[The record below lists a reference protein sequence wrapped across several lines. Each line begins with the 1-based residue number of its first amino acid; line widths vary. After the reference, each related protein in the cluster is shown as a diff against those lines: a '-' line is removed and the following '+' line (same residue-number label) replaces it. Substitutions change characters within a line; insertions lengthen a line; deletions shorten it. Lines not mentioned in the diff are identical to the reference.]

1 MVLKNATLN
10 EVLDKVLKDHG
21 YSYEVLDGVIVVR
34 RMEEQKQEKKTL
46 VGIVTDQKKVPM
58 PGVTVKIFGTNIG
71 TATNAKGQ
79 FSLTLPMAQG
89 ALEFSFVGYKSQ
101 KVNFTGRTKDTLRIV
116 MVEDIQALDE
126 AVVVAYGTTN
136 KREMTGAVSVVK
148 AEELQGIPASDI
160 ASLLQGRV
168 AGLDITNMSGAPG
181 GGGTAITIRGYNS
194 LDVEQGRRFSNPL
207 WVVDGVPLNSFA
219 SPITGTNLLADINP
233 DMIESVQILK
243 DASSAAIYGARG
255 AFGVIL
261 VTTKNATAGKTKINY
276 NGSFSMHQR
285 TVKTEDGIVSNGLQ
299 WTDGWYT
306 AYLEGQEAPPG
317 GINNVFKYSTDWYNE
332 LVRRDADPSLDKVRV
347 NDKGEYEYFGNTNWL
362 DIIYKD
368 QNYSTEHNVSISGG
382 NERARYYVSGRYYNQ
397 DGIYNAGDEK
407 YTQYNIRSKG
417 EIQINKSLL
426 LENNTDV
433 MIFRSHQPM
442 VMYDRQNITR
452 QAQHQGY
459 PVTME
464 KNPDGTWT
472 EAAVYIGWAGFV
484 EGTSWQKDNKLDVR
498 NTTTLT
504 YTPIKQQL
512 IFKGDFTYYSSK
524 STRLRAENQ
533 YNYYTGPEIMG
544 TRNTFSSLENMDYNR
559 EYLSSN
565 ITGNYIPKFSN
576 SDHYLNV
583 LLGWNLEHQDYKTIQ
598 TYRRG
603 LISATKPS
611 FALMDGDYYTTG
623 QGGNEWAYVGFLYRL
638 NYNYKSRYL
647 AEVSGRYDAS
657 SKFPENQQWGFFPS
671 GSLGW
676 RISEEPF
683 MKSTRNWLDNL
694 KVRASVGSLGNGN
707 VSPYLYL
714 STIPIKKTSVILGDA
729 LQTYATTPNIVPNS
743 LTWEKS
749 TTYDIGLD
757 VDMLS
762 NRLSIVFDYYQRY
775 TTDMYTVGPTLPA
788 VLGAATPKGNNA
800 EMETKGWELS
810 IMWRDNFTLANK
822 PFNYSVKAMLW
833 DSRTWVTK
841 FNNPTKLLSTYY
853 EGQEIGTIWG
863 YHIEGLFKD
872 QAEIDAHADQ
882 SKLKVSATNILK
894 PGDLKFAD
902 LDKSGTVDNGQNTL
916 DDHGDLKVIGN
927 TTPRYQFGFNLSANW
942 NGIGISAF
950 FQGVGKRNWYPHRE
964 SAFFWGQYDRPYS
977 YMLKEHTGNNVWT
990 EENQN
995 TDAYWPRYRGYL
1007 ANGSTKAL
1015 GIQANDRYLQNIA
1028 YVRLK
1033 NLQIDYTFNKKFCD
1047 KLHLQDLKIYLAGE
1061 NLLTWTPLAK
1071 HTKMYDPEGISAGDA
1086 DFRSTAN
1093 TDGDGYGYPILSS
1106 YTIGINV
1113 TF

>member
-1 MVLKNATLN
+1 MKVKRCFLEWSLVSRRFAVALTFVLEGGMLLAANLIPVKG
-10 EVLDKVLKDHG
+10 VVKDTSG
-21 YSYEVLDGVIVVR
+21 EPLA
-34 RMEEQKQEKKTL
+34 
-46 VGIVTDQKKVPM
+46 
-58 PGVTVKIFGTNIG
+58 GVTVRIKDGKSGTITDVNG
-71 TATNAKGQ
+71 Y
-79 FSLTLPMAQG
+79 
-89 ALEFSFVGYKSQ
+89 FV
-101 KVNFTGRTKDTLRIV
+101 
-116 MVEDIQALDE
+116 
-126 AVVVAYGTTN
+126 
-136 KREMTGAVSVVK
+136 
-148 AEELQGIPASDI
+148 
-160 ASLLQGRV
+160 
-168 AGLDITNMSGAPG
+168 
-181 GGGTAITIRGYNS
+181 
-194 LDVEQGRRFSNPL
+194 LDVEKGKKLLLSYIGYSETEVLVKDDQQMQIVLKEDVQQLQEVVVVGYGTAKKVNLVGAVDQIDSKRIAERSNSNISRSLQGMVPGLNITFS
-207 WVVDGVPLNSFA
+207 DGKPSRTPSINLRGTGSIGAGGSALVLINGVEGDLNSVN
-219 SPITGTNLLADINP
+219 PADV
-233 DMIESVQILK
+233 ESVSVLK

-347 NDKGEYEYFGNTNWL
+347 NDK
-362 DIIYKD
+362 
-368 QNYSTEHNVSISGG
+368 
-382 NERARYYVSGRYYNQ
+382 A
-397 DGIYNAGDEK
+397 
-407 YTQYNIRSKG
+407 
-417 EIQINKSLL
+417 
-426 LENNTDV
+426 
-433 MIFRSHQPM
+433 M

-559 EYLSSN
+559 EYISSN

-583 LLGWNLEHQDYKTIQ
+583 LLGWNLEHQNYKTIQ

-762 NRLSIVFDYYQRY
+762 NRLSMVFDYYQRY

-800 EMETKGWELS
+800 EMKTKGWELS
-810 IMWRDNFTLANK
+810 VMWRDNFTLANK

-833 DSRTWVTK
+833 DNRTWVTK

-927 TTPRYQFGFNLSANW
+927 TTPRYQFGLNLSANW
-942 NGIGISAF
+942 NGIGICAF

-1061 NLLTWTPLAK
+1061 NLLTWTPLNK

>member
-1 MVLKNATLN
+1 
-10 EVLDKVLKDHG
+10 
-21 YSYEVLDGVIVVR
+21 
-34 RMEEQKQEKKTL
+34 
-46 VGIVTDQKKVPM
+46 M
-58 PGVTVKIFGTNIG
+58 PVASGVT
-71 TATNAKGQ
+71 
-79 FSLTLPMAQG
+79 
-89 ALEFSFVGYKSQ
+89 
-101 KVNFTGRTKDTLRIV
+101 R
-116 MVEDIQALDE
+116 
-126 AVVVAYGTTN
+126 
-136 KREMTGAVSVVK
+136 
-148 AEELQGIPASDI
+148 
-160 ASLLQGRV
+160 
-168 AGLDITNMSGAPG
+168 
-181 GGGTAITIRGYNS
+181 
-194 LDVEQGRRFSNPL
+194 
-207 WVVDGVPLNSFA
+207 
-219 SPITGTNLLADINP
+219 
-233 DMIESVQILK
+233 
-243 DASSAAIYGARG
+243 
-255 AFGVIL
+255 
-261 VTTKNATAGKTKINY
+261 
-276 NGSFSMHQR
+276 
-285 TVKTEDGIVSNGLQ
+285 
-299 WTDGWYT
+299 
-306 AYLEGQEAPPG
+306 
-317 GINNVFKYSTDWYNE
+317 
-332 LVRRDADPSLDKVRV
+332 
-347 NDKGEYEYFGNTNWL
+347 
-362 DIIYKD
+362 
-368 QNYSTEHNVSISGG
+368 
-382 NERARYYVSGRYYNQ
+382 
-397 DGIYNAGDEK
+397 
-407 YTQYNIRSKG
+407 
-417 EIQINKSLL
+417 
-426 LENNTDV
+426 
-433 MIFRSHQPM
+433 
-442 VMYDRQNITR
+442 
-452 QAQHQGY
+452 
-459 PVTME
+459 
-464 KNPDGTWT
+464 
-472 EAAVYIGWAGFV
+472 
-484 EGTSWQKDNKLDVR
+484 
-498 NTTTLT
+498 
-504 YTPIKQQL
+504 
-512 IFKGDFTYYSSK
+512 
-524 STRLRAENQ
+524 
-533 YNYYTGPEIMG
+533 
-544 TRNTFSSLENMDYNR
+544 
-559 EYLSSN
+559 
-565 ITGNYIPKFSN
+565 
-576 SDHYLNV
+576 
-583 LLGWNLEHQDYKTIQ
+583 
-598 TYRRG
+598 
-603 LISATKPS
+603 
-611 FALMDGDYYTTG
+611 
-623 QGGNEWAYVGFLYRL
+623 
-638 NYNYKSRYL
+638 
-647 AEVSGRYDAS
+647 
-657 SKFPENQQWGFFPS
+657 
-671 GSLGW
+671 
-676 RISEEPF
+676 
-683 MKSTRNWLDNL
+683 
-694 KVRASVGSLGNGN
+694 
-707 VSPYLYL
+707 
-714 STIPIKKTSVILGDA
+714 GDA

-762 NRLSIVFDYYQRY
+762 NRLSMVFDYYQRY

-800 EMETKGWELS
+800 EMKTKGWELS

-927 TTPRYQFGFNLSANW
+927 TTPRYQFGLNLSANW

-1061 NLLTWTPLAK
+1061 NLLTWTPLNK